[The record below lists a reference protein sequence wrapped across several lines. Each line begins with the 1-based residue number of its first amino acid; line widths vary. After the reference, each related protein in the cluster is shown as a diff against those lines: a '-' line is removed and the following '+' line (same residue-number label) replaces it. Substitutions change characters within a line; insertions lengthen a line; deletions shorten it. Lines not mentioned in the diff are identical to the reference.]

1 MPTSTLG
8 IILDSEKISQLLGV
22 INATLGDF
30 KLLFYLL
37 LGAWI
42 ALFIIDKIVGLG
54 VFSNKRRK
62 KHHDILEEE
71 EEDEEEDEDE
81 DEE

>member
-8 IILDSEKISQLLGV
+8 IVLDSEKINQLLGV

-54 VFSNKRRK
+54 VFSGK
-62 KHHDILEEE
+62 KHKKDSKIIDDDNDDDDDDDDDD
-71 EEDEEEDEDE
+71 DE
-81 DEE
+81 